1 MTAKKVAIMVDEM
14 YQVLEVWF
22 PYYRLK
28 EAGLEVN
35 FVAAEAKKQYHS
47 KEGYPCISEVAAAG
61 ADAGD
66 YDCIVVP
73 GGFYLSWRMA
83 VVQHPCFQG

>member
-35 FVAAEAKKQYHS
+35 LVEAEAKKQYHKFLTCFS
-47 KEGYPCISEVAAAG
+47 LLSYRAE
-61 ADAGD
+61 
-66 YDCIVVP
+66 
-73 GGFYLSWRMA
+73 FLYLHLLQKNMS
-83 VVQHPCFQG
+83 